1 MRAKHIAFMA
11 LLVAVVFMFTG
22 CDALITN
29 VFKTANLGQPS
40 VTTISTMPTTS
51 LVTASGLSSGTVSP
65 TFIAT
70 VISDPTTRDAVV
82 TTLETTFSDPTST
95 PEEVQQAGTV
105 LISVIL
111 AENKIDDIMTQLGS
125 SLPDL
130 LSSFGIKSLRT
141 SKAIDYVAL
150 LNTLFPAGSNVANM
164 IDTLVGLKSKF
175 DILAASI
182 AAYPGFLD
190 QSIVANFLPYAVISL
205 AADNL
210 QGTGP
215 SNTKINRTNF
225 PTQSIGEVMATLLDA
240 FRAASDPSTIQ
251 FDYYFTSPPDIA
263 TLAADGSTL
272 AILFNAAGMGS
283 LLTQLQSIKTT

>member
-1 MRAKHIAFMA
+1 MRTKHIAFMA
-11 LLVAVVFMFTG
+11 LLVAVVLMFTG

-40 VTTISTMPTTS
+40 VTTIQTMPTTS
-51 LVTASGLSSGTVSP
+51 LIAASGLSTGTVSP

-82 TTLETTFSDPTST
+82 ATLEATFGGASST
-95 PEEVQQAGTV
+95 PTEVQEAGTV
-105 LISVIL
+105 LISIIL
-111 AENKIDDIMTQLGS
+111 AENNIDDIMTQLGS

-141 SKAIDYVAL
+141 SKEIDYVAL

-164 IDTLVGLKSKF
+164 IDTLVGLKPKF

-182 AAYPGFLD
+182 AAHPGILS
-190 QSIVANFLPYAVISL
+190 QSTVANFLPYAVISL

-215 SNTKINRTNF
+215 SNTKINRTYF
-225 PTQSIGEVMATLLDA
+225 PTETIGEVMASLLDA

-251 FDYYFTSPPDIA
+251 FDHYFTSPPDIA

-272 AILFNAAGMGS
+272 AIFFDASGMGS
-283 LLTQLQSIKTT
+283 LLTQLQSL